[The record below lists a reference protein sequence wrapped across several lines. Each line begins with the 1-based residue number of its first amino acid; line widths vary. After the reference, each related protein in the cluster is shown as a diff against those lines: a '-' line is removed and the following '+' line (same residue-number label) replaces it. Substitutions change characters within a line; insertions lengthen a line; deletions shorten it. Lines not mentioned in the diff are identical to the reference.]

1 MCYEYWI
8 PAGGFRGA
16 GGVPSLKFIFP
27 SCFIV
32 TEIILIL

>member
-1 MCYEYWI
+1 MNTGF
-8 PAGGFRGA
+8 PRVDLGG
-16 GGVPSLKFIFP
+16 GGVLSLKFIFP

>member
-8 PAGGFRGA
+8 PAGGFRG
-16 GGVPSLKFIFP
+16 GGVLSLKFIFP

-32 TEIILIL
+32 TEIIYIL